1 MTTQT
6 RFFYKGTQFPIALVG
21 ENTAQ
26 EIIKNANEMIIM
38 GLRMN
43 ISLEEQKKDYKEQL
57 DMIEQKLFDIGSTQN
72 KSKIKKGLTNIAK
85 YLNSTID
92 DIHSMWMLNVCAL
105 LKMKVIE
112 NDNMNGLMTI
122 RF

>member
-38 GLRMN
+38 GLRNN
-43 ISLEEQKKDYKEQL
+43 ISLEEQKKDYKKQL

-85 YLNSTID
+85 YFNSTID

-105 LKMKVIE
+105 LKLKVIE

>member
-6 RFFYKGTQFPIALVG
+6 RFFYKGTCFPIALVG
-21 ENTAQ
+21 ENKEQ

-38 GLRMN
+38 GLKNN

-57 DMIEQKLFDIGSTQN
+57 DMIEQKLFDMGSTQN
-72 KSKIKKGLTNIAK
+72 KSKVKKGLTNIAK
-85 YLNSTID
+85 YFNDTID
-92 DIHSMWMLNVCAL
+92 NIHILWMLNVCAL
-105 LKMKVIE
+105 LKLKVIE

>member
-38 GLRMN
+38 GLRNN
-43 ISLEEQKKDYKEQL
+43 ISLEEQKKAYKKQL

-72 KSKIKKGLTNIAK
+72 KSKIEKGLTNIAK
-85 YLNSTID
+85 YFNSTID
-92 DIHSMWMLNVCAL
+92 DIHSLWMLNVCAL
-105 LKMKVIE
+105 LKLKVIE
-112 NDNMNGLMTI
+112 NDDMNGLLTI